1 MSGAGKAKQQ
11 PAVGKAGKG
20 KQVSIM
26 GVPFSKMN
34 HTETIRHLSQIAN
47 GKRGSTYHVVTA
59 NPEIVT
65 SATKDEQL
73 MRILQEA
80 GLITADGIGI
90 VLAAKWKGEP
100 LPGRVTGYD
109 MLIDLLAE
117 GSKRKWSFYFL
128 GTDEETS
135 RKAVDIIV
143 ERYPGVRVAG
153 RHNGFFKADEETAI
167 LSEIQAA
174 NVDFLIVAMGAPHA
188 ERWIYRNKPQL
199 NAKIVMGVGGS
210 LDIIAGKVKR
220 APTFWIK
227 LNLEWLYRL
236 LSNPSRWRRQLVLP
250 VFAAKAFFRRKHI

>member
-1 MSGAGKAKQQ
+1 MSNAGQAQTAINK
-11 PAVGKAGKG
+11 
-20 KQVSIM
+20 VSIM
-26 GVPFSKMN
+26 GVPISKMN
-34 HTETIRHLSQIAN
+34 HNETIRHLGQIADASKH
-47 GKRGSTYHVVTA
+47 GGYHVVTA
-59 NPEIVT
+59 NPEIIT
-65 SATKDEQL
+65 SASKDEQL
-73 MRILQEA
+73 KRILLEA

-109 MLIDLLAE
+109 MLIDLLAQ
-117 GSKRKWSFYFL
+117 GNSSKWSFYFL

-135 RKAVDIIV
+135 CKAVETIK
-143 ERYPGVRVAG
+143 ERYPNVRVAG
-153 RHNGFFKADEETAI
+153 RHNGFFKAEKESAIVEEI
-167 LSEIQAA
+167 HAA
-174 NVDFLIVAMGAPHA
+174 SPDFLIVAMGAPHA
-188 ERWIYRNKPQL
+188 ERWIYRNKSKL

-220 APTFWIK
+220 APAFWIK